1 MMDSDIIGKLMG
13 GKGKKSETNKPSI
26 EEMAE

>member
-1 MMDSDIIGKLMG
+1 LKDSDIIGKLMG
-13 GKGKKSETNKPSI
+13 TKGKKDETDKPSI